1 MAGKDWGDLGQDLN
15 RLIEDAIHVGDF
27 RRLND
32 NIRGV
37 FDQTF
42 CGMENRK
49 GNGKN
54 GNWEFDLSGNS
65 QPGKAADHQQK
76 AYGGSRQ
83 GGARRNES
91 QYGVHSDGT
100 GNVNVSKWKKAPYFA
115 GNGRKYGAT
124 AGFMAGGIFL
134 LILSCLPLTMMIIDS
149 MAGNGNGTAMLISF
163 FACLAA
169 GVVLTARG
177 GVLLGLAGRFNRYV
191 KILSGRQYADI
202 KMLAAYSQRSERDVL
217 KDIRKMIR
225 KGWFTQGHLDEN
237 ETCLMISNESYR
249 QYLDTVRNMKI
260 QQQEREDRERAE
272 KQRRD
277 RLTPEAAAILEK
289 GRGYVAKLKKSN
301 DAIPGEEMS
310 AKIKR
315 MEILVARIFQQAEAH
330 PEKIGD
336 LRRLMDYYLPTT
348 MKLLDAY
355 EELDRQPVQGGH
367 ISASKKE
374 IEDTLDTLNQAFE
387 KLLDSLFR
395 DRAWD
400 VSSDISVLETMLA
413 QEGLTENDF
422 GNINV

>member
-1 MAGKDWGDLGQDLN
+1 
-15 RLIEDAIHVGDF
+15 
-27 RRLND
+27 
-32 NIRGV
+32 
-37 FDQTF
+37 
-42 CGMENRK
+42 
-49 GNGKN
+49 
-54 GNWEFDLSGNS
+54 
-65 QPGKAADHQQK
+65 
-76 AYGGSRQ
+76 
-83 GGARRNES
+83 
-91 QYGVHSDGT
+91 
-100 GNVNVSKWKKAPYFA
+100 
-115 GNGRKYGAT
+115 
-124 AGFMAGGIFL
+124 
-134 LILSCLPLTMMIIDS
+134 

-260 QQQEREDRERAE
+260 QQQEREARERAE

-289 GRGYVAKLKKSN
+289 GRGYVAKLEKSN

-330 PEKIGD
+330 PEKI
-336 LRRLMDYYLPTT
+336 RRSEETDG
-348 MKLLDAY
+348 LLSAY
-355 EELDRQPVQGGH
+355 DH
-367 ISASKKE
+367 
-374 IEDTLDTLNQAFE
+374 
-387 KLLDSLFR
+387 
-395 DRAWD
+395 
-400 VSSDISVLETMLA
+400 ETA
-413 QEGLTENDF
+413 GC
-422 GNINV
+422 I